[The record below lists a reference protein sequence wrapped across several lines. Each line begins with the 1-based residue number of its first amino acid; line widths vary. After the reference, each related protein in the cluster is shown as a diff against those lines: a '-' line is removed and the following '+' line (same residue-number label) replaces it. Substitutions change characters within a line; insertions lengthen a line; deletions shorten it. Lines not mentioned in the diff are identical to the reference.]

1 VTAPITYLF
10 DPFCGWCYAAAP
22 QIARLRE
29 AVGKHA
35 VQGLPVGL
43 FNTDGQ
49 TPMTPEFRDYAWGN
63 DQRIAQMTGQPFSQ
77 AYYDGVLSNFDV
89 PFDSGPATKAIAVAE
104 MMEAHGGLDL
114 LVRLQRARFVEGRNL
129 FDPANIFPL
138 AAEIGLDRDA
148 FEANFTGPEG
158 DAALAVM
165 VENGE
170 MLMQQLRL
178 RGVPALA
185 VRHGDHFHPVSG
197 ERLINPDAGL
207 VESLAAQYGP
217 NASPDASGHDHHH

>member
-1 VTAPITYLF
+1 MTAPITYLF

-29 AVGKHA
+29 AVGKQA
-35 VQGLPVGL
+35 VQGFPTGL
-43 FNTDGQ
+43 FSGDGK

-77 AYYDGVLSNFDV
+77 TYYDNVLSNFDT
-89 PFDSGPATKAIAVAE
+89 PFDSGPATKAVAVAE
-104 MMEAHGGLDL
+104 MMEAHSGLDML
-114 LVRLQRARFVEGRNL
+114 ARLQKARFVEGKNL

-138 AAEIGLDRDA
+138 AAEIGLDRKA
-148 FEANFTGPEG
+148 FEDNYTGREG
-158 DAALAVM
+158 DAALTVM

-170 MLMQQLRL
+170 MLMHQLRL

-185 VRHGDHFHPVSG
+185 VRHGDHFHPIAG
-197 ERLINPDAGL
+197 ETLINPNAGL

-217 NASPDASGHDHHH
+217 GGTPHAHGDHHL